1 MKNRLQILVVD
12 DEPTVRQAIKQLLK
26 HVGYEVEAVEGGE
39 AALDLMQQRVFDV
52 VITDFSMPGMYG
64 DQLAARI
71 RQQSPGQPI
80 IMVTAYAQ
88 EFKVFGQPYANVD
101 ALILKPFT
109 LQELDEAIKQVVRP
123 PQTREPA
130 LVMPGF
136 TQSSPLE
143 SPAV

>member
-12 DEPTVRQAIKQLLK
+12 DEPTVRQAIKLLLR
-26 HVGYEVEAVEGGE
+26 HVGYEVEAVDGGE
-39 AALDLMQQRVFDV
+39 AALDLMQQRAFDV

-109 LQELDEAIKQVVRP
+109 LQELDEAIKQVVRQ

-130 LVMPGF
+130 IVMPGF
-136 TQSSPLE
+136 TQASPLGI
-143 SPAV
+143 S

>member
-26 HVGYEVEAVEGGE
+26 HVGYEVAAVESGE
-39 AALDLMQQRVFDV
+39 AALDLMQQRAFDV

-109 LQELDEAIKQVVRP
+109 LQELDEAIKQVVRQ

-130 LVMPGF
+130 IVMPGF
-136 TQSSPLE
+136 TQASPLGI
-143 SPAV
+143 S

>member
-109 LQELDEAIKQVVRP
+109 LQELDEAIKQVVRQ

-130 LVMPGF
+130 IVMPGF
-136 TQSSPLE
+136 TQASPLGI
-143 SPAV
+143 S

>member
-26 HVGYEVEAVEGGE
+26 HVGYEVEAVESGE

-71 RQQSPGQPI
+71 RTQSPGQPI

-109 LQELDEAIKQVVRP
+109 LQELDEAIKQVVRQ

-130 LVMPGF
+130 MVMPGF
-136 TQSSPLE
+136 TQASPLE
-143 SPAV
+143 IS

>member
-1 MKNRLQILVVD
+1 MKNRLHILVVD

-26 HVGYEVEAVEGGE
+26 HVGYEVEAVENGE
-39 AALDLMQQRVFDV
+39 AALDLMRQRVFDV

-71 RQQSPGQPI
+71 RQHTPGQPI

-101 ALILKPFT
+101 ALVLKPFT
-109 LQELDEAIKQVVRP
+109 LQELNEAIKQVVRP
-123 PQTREPA
+123 PQSSQPA
-130 LVMPGF
+130 MVITGMAQ
-136 TQSSPLE
+136 TSPLE
-143 SPAV
+143 IS

>member
-71 RQQSPGQPI
+71 RTHSPGQPI

-109 LQELDEAIKQVVRP
+109 LQELDEAIKQVVRQ

-130 LVMPGF
+130 IVMPGF
-136 TQSSPLE
+136 TQASPLGI
-143 SPAV
+143 S

>member
-26 HVGYEVEAVEGGE
+26 HVGYEVAAVESGE

-71 RQQSPGQPI
+71 RTHSPGQPI

-109 LQELDEAIKQVVRP
+109 LQELDEAIKQVVRQ

-130 LVMPGF
+130 IVMPGF
-136 TQSSPLE
+136 TQASPLGI
-143 SPAV
+143 S

>member
-26 HVGYEVEAVEGGE
+26 HVGYEVEAVDGGE

-109 LQELDEAIKQVVRP
+109 LQELDEAIKQVVRQ

-130 LVMPGF
+130 IVMPGF
-136 TQSSPLE
+136 TQASPLGI
-143 SPAV
+143 S